1 MIFFNVNIGPKN
13 DILTISCKRFFLETG
28 VASGK
33 SPHPRSSQAAS
44 TTSDWSDVLNLD
56 SVPFTDWE

>member
-1 MIFFNVNIGPKN
+1 M
-13 DILTISCKRFFLETG
+13 SMHAH
-28 VASGK
+28 VAAGK

-44 TTSDWSDVLNLD
+44 TASDWSDVFNLD